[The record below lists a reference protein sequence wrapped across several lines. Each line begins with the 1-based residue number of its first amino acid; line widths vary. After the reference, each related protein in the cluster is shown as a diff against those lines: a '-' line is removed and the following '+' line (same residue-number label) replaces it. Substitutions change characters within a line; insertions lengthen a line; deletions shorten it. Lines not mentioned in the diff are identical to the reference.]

1 MAGRKGGEVEINN
14 PTVKALLTK
23 MMGSWSGRFM
33 EVILN
38 VEDKKLNLN
47 NVMILVNGRSIY
59 QREGLETN
67 LEDGDKVVF
76 LPPLAG
82 G

>member
-1 MAGRKGGEVEINN
+1 
-14 PTVKALLTK
+14 
-23 MMGSWSGRFM
+23 M